1 MSTTTIL
8 QSKSVND
15 GLRQAYNDNNLTN
28 AISFK
33 RYKFVVK
40 RTMMHL
46 AKGTSPS
53 PFAFKYQNNDE
64 RVKVTNCMTY
74 LMSDKFDEETKLKY
88 DNDDRISNAFGYDR
102 YKELCSVSAML
113 MTFHFIKSNRFVKTM
128 KTD

>member
-1 MSTTTIL
+1 MSIL
-8 QSKSVND
+8 ESKSVND
-15 GLRQAYNDNNLTN
+15 GLRQAYNDNDLTN
-28 AISFK
+28 TISFK

-53 PFAFKYQNNDE
+53 PFAFKYQSDDE

-88 DNDDRISNAFGYDR
+88 DNDDKISSAFTYDR
-102 YKELCSVSAML
+102 YKESCSVSAML
-113 MTFHFIKSNRFVKTM
+113 LTFHFIKSNRFVKTV